1 MCIVHDWFSGWGGK
15 KHKFLEEPFEVNLW
29 LPKCC
34 KNTTSLSYNTNNFKQ
49 FSWNRNL
56 REEIPKQMAA
66 ITTKIKHQWRRTE
79 STQTEVQPSN
89 FSQSFQRTPCLQD
102 PRLYEMCTRDRLQ
115 EALENI
121 ASKKPAGKY
130 REDAKSG
137 LRARIWILA
146 KVAFWELNKKNW
158 KTGKGTWSKYTCP
171 TSELQK
177 VI

>member
-1 MCIVHDWFSGWGGK
+1 
-15 KHKFLEEPFEVNLW
+15 
-29 LPKCC
+29 
-34 KNTTSLSYNTNNFKQ
+34 
-49 FSWNRNL
+49 
-56 REEIPKQMAA
+56 MAA

-137 LRARIWILA
+137 LRARIRILA

-158 KTGKGTWSKYTCP
+158 KTGKGIWSKYICP
-171 TSELQK
+171 IQHSFEAFEPVVWFVNCPNDTNSFTQVPLKMPIYIKYNQESSPCWVFSLPSAG
-177 VI
+177 VVGAAS